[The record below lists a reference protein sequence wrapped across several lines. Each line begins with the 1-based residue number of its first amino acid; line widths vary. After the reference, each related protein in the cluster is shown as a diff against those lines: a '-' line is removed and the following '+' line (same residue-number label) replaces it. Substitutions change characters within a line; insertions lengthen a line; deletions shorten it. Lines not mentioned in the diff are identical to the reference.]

1 MAKIVKSNESGN
13 ESFQN
18 NSFRI
23 HFLFVMQALQ
33 PGMPHLSVHGKEKFG
48 VVFGVFDA
56 LLHFGHGFDG
66 VHLGDVV
73 SKHPHSLQ
81 CDVVM
86 QQIVSSCGRCG
97 EVDCGEDSFVGE
109 TAFELEFGAPMPMA
123 LTFPMPPT
131 ASKAGCRASTEALT

>member
-1 MAKIVKSNESGN
+1 MNPDMNLFKTIHSG
-13 ESFQN
+13 F
-18 NSFRI
+18 I
-23 HFLFVMQALQ
+23 FLFVMQALQ

-56 LLHFGHGFDG
+56 FLHFGHGFDG

-81 CDVVM
+81 CDVIM

-109 TAFELEFGAPMPMA
+109 TAFELEFHVARAFELFKDDFVHFGA
-123 LTFPMPPT
+123 
-131 ASKAGCRASTEALT
+131 GVNERGGNDGE